1 MTELKIILKNYDDIE
16 AFSEAIKDCDYDIF
30 LISGNSKVN
39 AKSMLGVYCL
49 DHSNPMIL
57 QADTDSAE
65 QLIEKLASV
74 IER

>member
-65 QLIEKLASV
+65 QLIEKLATF

>member
-65 QLIEKLASV
+65 QLIEKLASF